1 MVCISFWCLL
11 VGFSNWFSMLLTD
24 WQKQVETSL
33 FVRCIETTNQ
43 LLDLQLPTSTLRASK
58 PAIFWHVQQLK
69 HHMEWCLRIQSI
81 QIMDSQRACPNRSLM
96 THSPRFGLC
105 ESQCASTRLPTTGF
119 WVKRSQMM
127 CIYIY
132 ISLSLSMYYFAIP
145 NPTSFP
151 SESNF
156 QWNQVVFRS
165 MTGVDHLDPPCHH
178 PGFPGSIGTL

>member
-43 LLDLQLPTSTLRASK
+43 LLDLQLPTSTLRARK

-81 QIMDSQRACPNRSLM
+81 QIMDGQQACPNRSLM

-132 ISLSLSMYYFAIP
+132 LSLSMYYFAIP